1 METRIID
8 ISVAGQEI
16 YCTEKTP
23 FPRTN
28 TKMYL
33 YVRFTVDGSWE
44 GLKKLVVFR
53 RSGTQTLTLALG
65 EELMCEMPAQMLAV
79 PAGSGTITVYVGLI
93 GIGEGDYRLTT
104 GEVGLKIDP
113 SCYAEGKTPYPP
125 TPDVYEELL
134 KRVED
139 AEEIDPEEI
148 RAAIDAYLRENPI
161 DVEIMSETVAGI
173 AKVGDNLKIDS
184 EGRLSVDTA
193 DNAEEDNTRPI
204 TSAAV
209 YTTLGNIDAL
219 LGTI

>member
-8 ISVAGQEI
+8 IIVQGQEI
-16 YCTEKTP
+16 FCTEKMP

-33 YVRFTVDGSWE
+33 FVRFAVDQSWTT
-44 GLKKLVVFR
+44 LKKLVVFR

-65 EELMCEMPAQMLAV
+65 DQLMCEMPAQMLAV
-79 PAGSGTITVYVGLI
+79 PAGSGTVTVYVGLI

-113 SCYAEGKTPYPP
+113 SCYAEGQTPYPP

-148 RAAIDAYLRENPI
+148 RAAIDDYLKEHPI
-161 DVEIMSETVAGI
+161 DVQIMSEDTAGI

-184 EGRLSVDTA
+184 AGRLSVDTA
-193 DNAEEDNTRPI
+193 DEVEGDNTRPI
-204 TSAAV
+204 TAAAV
-209 YTTLGNIDAL
+209 YSTVGNIEIL